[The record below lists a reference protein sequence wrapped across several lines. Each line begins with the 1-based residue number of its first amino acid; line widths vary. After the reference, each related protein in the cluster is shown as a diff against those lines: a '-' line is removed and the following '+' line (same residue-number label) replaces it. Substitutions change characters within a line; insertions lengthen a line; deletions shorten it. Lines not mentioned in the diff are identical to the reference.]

1 MNTRTSKPLILAFII
16 VVIVSL
22 LFLGGAI
29 TATMNNVQTNGNGI
43 MNNISWMLVPAMLAM
58 LLSFL
63 LGWTIFWK
71 KNY

>member
-1 MNTRTSKPLILAFII
+1 MSTRTSKPLILAFII
-16 VVIVSL
+16 VVIVCL

-29 TATMNNVQTNGNGI
+29 TTTLNDAGINGNGM

-58 LLSFL
+58 LLSIL

-71 KNY
+71 KAD

>member
-1 MNTRTSKPLILAFII
+1 MITRTSRPLILAFII
-16 VVIVSL
+16 VVIVFL

-29 TATMNNVQTNGNGI
+29 TATLNDAGINGNGM

-58 LLSFL
+58 LLSVL

-71 KNY
+71 KSD